1 MEPYYILYLNR
12 YDMQNLGVADMKLA
26 LKDVEAV
33 FSLRENGDC
42 LAPYKVV
49 MGWGDPS
56 LQERINGMPGYL
68 GGEYNVAGIKW
79 IGSNPKNVESGIPR
93 ASALTILNDPV
104 TKLPIAVL
112 DGTEISAMRTGASS
126 GVAVK
131 YLSKRNSRIITVFGA
146 GVQGRTQLDAAVCA
160 NTNLTKA
167 YIYDPFYDR
176 AVKFAQE
183 MSEKLK
189 IDVEPVTDPKP
200 YCLKSDVVITA
211 TVATEPVIEAD
222 WISPGTLY
230 INMGTIE
237 CTDET
242 VLKADKR
249 VVDNW
254 EDVKH
259 RLAST
264 IAMMASKGIISD
276 KDVYANLGEIVVG
289 KKPGREN
296 DKEIIYYNSVGMGL
310 QDIAI
315 ACRIYRDAIAGNV
328 GTKLLYW

>member
-12 YDMQNLGVADMKLA
+12 YDMQSLGVSDMKLA
-26 LKDVEAV
+26 LQDVEAV
-33 FSLRENGDC
+33 FSLRENGDV
-42 LAPYKVV
+42 LAPFKVV

-56 LQERINGMPGYL
+56 MQERINGMPGYL
-68 GGEYNVAGIKW
+68 GGKYDIAGIKW
-79 IGSNPKNVESGIPR
+79 IGSNPKNVLNGIPR

-104 TKLPIAVL
+104 TKLPVAIL

-131 YLSKRNSRIITVFGA
+131 YLSKPDSRTITVFGA
-146 GVQGRTQLDAAVCA
+146 GVQGRTQLEAAVCA
-160 NTNLTKA
+160 NPNLTKA
-167 YIYDPFYDR
+167 YIYDPFHER
-176 AVKFAQE
+176 SVNFAHE
-183 MSEKLK
+183 MSEKLN

-200 YCLKSDVVITA
+200 HCLKSDVVITA
-211 TVATEPVIEAD
+211 TVATEPVIGAD

-264 IAMMASKGIISD
+264 IAIMASKGIITD
-276 KDVYANLGEIVVG
+276 DDIYANLGEIVVG

-296 DKEIIYYNSVGMGL
+296 ESEIIYYNSVGMGL

-315 ACRIYRDAIAGNV
+315 ACRVYREAVARNA